1 MWRPAALR
9 LGYVGRPALRGP
21 HLGQSN
27 SVISEAAQAV
37 VAQAEP
43 RVRAIVAE
51 ERSRLANAAIQG
63 LPFMGGA
70 LTAFLATQYLLPQKN
85 RFVKGL
91 GYVASAGLFTV
102 GAWNIFRTVSGP
114 ESAPATSPSGS
125 SSGGFITNL
134 FGETAKEMA
143 QEIVVEAEPKVRS
156 IIDDEKAKL
165 AEAGLSMLP
174 LLGVSAAGFLATAF
188 LIPDERK
195 SWKFGGY
202 MGSTAALLASFW
214 QGLTVAS

>member
-21 HLGQSN
+21 RLGQSS
-27 SVISEAAQAV
+27 SVVNDAALAV

-102 GAWNIFRTVSGP
+102 GAWKVFQTVSGP
-114 ESAPATSPSGS
+114 DSTPATSPDG
-125 SSGGFITNL
+125 SSGGFLNNL
-134 FGETAKEMA
+134 FGETARQMA
-143 QEIVVEAEPKVRS
+143 QTIVVEAEPKVRA

-174 LLGVSAAGFLATAF
+174 FVGASALGFLATAF
-188 LIPDERK
+188 LVPDGRS

-202 MGSTAALLASFW
+202 MSSTAVLLA
-214 QGLTVAS
+214 GLWRGLSVAS